1 MSKGITPD
9 GKWKWIGFFGKLYI
23 LKRIKRISDIDPNI
37 WEDIR

>member
-9 GKWKWIGFFGKLYI
+9 GKWKWWGIFGQIYI
-23 LKRIKRISDIDPNI
+23 LKRIKRIADINPSE